1 MASPV
6 QVPPPRYRRSFSGP
20 IILIALG
27 TLFLL
32 GTMGVLDWHNLG
44 LWFARYWPLLLII
57 AGVIKLIEY
66 QQAQRQGTRASG
78 IGAGGIFLII
88 FVIMVGLIATHAS
101 RVHWEDLGIN
111 IDDGS
116 DFPMFGS
123 KYNFDDQLA
132 QAFPEGASLHI
143 TDTRGAVNITASE
156 DDQIRVV
163 VHKRISAEDQAE
175 ADKWNGGTKPQLTV
189 SGSIVTLNA
198 NNQGAGDHWV
208 AEDLDVSLP
217 RKAAV
222 VASTRYGDVSI
233 TGREGNLDIT
243 SQHGGVNAADI
254 NGKVSLNLDHSS
266 ARISQVASDVSIDGR
281 ANDVSIEDVK
291 GAVHLDGEFMESVK
305 LAKISQSV
313 IFKSSRTDMDFSR
326 LDGDL
331 DLDSGDLQAS
341 DVVGPLRLTTRSKDI
356 RLTGVSGDVRLQ
368 DENGS
373 VELRMNKM
381 GSIQVDNRKGDIQ
394 IYLPD
399 KAGFQVDARARN
411 GEIETDFDQLKI
423 DDSNDQALATGT
435 VSGGGPHLVA
445 NNEHGSIEIRK
456 ASSVVEAPEGPSLPK
471 LPNAPKL
478 PSLPKPPK
486 PPRAPA
492 MPSPPQ
498 VTEN

>member
-6 QVPPPRYRRSFSGP
+6 QAPPPPRHRRSFSGP
-20 IILIALG
+20 IILIGLG

-32 GTMGVLDWHNLG
+32 GTMGVLDWRNLG
-44 LWFARYWPLLLII
+44 RWFANYWPVLLII

-78 IGAGGIFLII
+78 ISAGGVFAII
-88 FVIMVGLIATHAS
+88 FIIFFGLIATHAY
-101 RVHWEDLGIN
+101 RFHWEQLRDQIDIN
-111 IDDGS
+111 ND
-116 DFPMFGS
+116 DFPFFGS

-132 QAFPEGASLHI
+132 QPFPAGASLRVN
-143 TDTRGAVNITASE
+143 DTRGAVNIIASN

-163 VHKRISAEDQAE
+163 VHKRISAENQNE
-175 ADKWNGGTKPQLTV
+175 ADKWNASTKPQITV
-189 SGSIVTLNA
+189 SGNVVTLNA

-208 AEDLDVSLP
+208 AEDLDISLP
-217 RKAAV
+217 RKVAV
-222 VASTRYGDVSI
+222 VASTRYGDVSV

-243 SQHGGVNAADI
+243 SQHGDVNTTDI

-266 ARISQVASDVSIDGR
+266 ARISQVASDVSIGGR
-281 ANDVSIEDVK
+281 ANDVSIEEVK

-305 LAKISQSV
+305 LAQISQSV

-331 DLDSGDLQAS
+331 NLDSGDLQAS

-373 VELRMNKM
+373 VELRMKKI
-381 GSIQVDNRKGDIQ
+381 GSMQVDNRKGDIQ

-411 GEIETDFDQLKI
+411 GEVETDFDQLKI
-423 DDSNDQALATGT
+423 DNSNDQAVATGT
-435 VSGGGPHLVA
+435 VGGGGPHVVV
-445 NNEHGSIEIRK
+445 NNEHGTIEIRK
-456 ASSVVEAPEGPSLPK
+456 ASAAPEAPEAPAPPK
-471 LPNAPKL
+471 APKA
-478 PSLPKPPK
+478 
-486 PPRAPA
+486 PRAPA
-492 MPSPPQ
+492 LPKTPQ

>member
-27 TLFLL
+27 TVFLL
-32 GTMGVLDWHNLG
+32 GTMGVLDWRNLG
-44 LWFARYWPLLLII
+44 HWFAHYWPVLLII
-57 AGVIKLIEY
+57 SGVIKLIEY
-66 QQAQRQGTRASG
+66 QQAQREGTRVSG
-78 IGAGGIFLII
+78 ISAGGVFVIIAII
-88 FVIMVGLIATHAS
+88 FFGLIATHAS
-101 RVHWEDLGIN
+101 RFNWGELRDQID
-111 IDDGS
+111 ISDDG
-116 DFPMFGS
+116 DFPFFGS
-123 KYNFDDQLA
+123 KYNFDDRLA
-132 QAFPEGASLHI
+132 QPFPAGASLRVN
-143 TDTRGAVNITASE
+143 DTRGAVNIIASD

-163 VHKRISAEDQAE
+163 VHKRISAESQSE
-175 ADKWNGGTKPQLTV
+175 ADKWNAGTKPQLTV
-189 SGSIVTLNA
+189 SGSVVTLNA

-222 VASTRYGDVSI
+222 VASTRYGDVSV
-233 TGREGNLDIT
+233 TGRDGNLDIT
-243 SQHGGVNAADI
+243 SQHGDVNTTDI

-266 ARISQVASDVSIDGR
+266 ARISQVASDVSIGGR
-281 ANDVSIEDVK
+281 ANDVSIQDVK
-291 GAVHLDGEFMESVK
+291 GAVPLDGEFMESVK
-305 LAKISQSV
+305 LAKISQPV

-341 DVVGPLRLTTRSKDI
+341 DVIGPLRLTTRSKDI

-373 VELRMNKM
+373 VEVRVNKL
-381 GSIQVDNRKGDIQ
+381 GSMQVENRKGDIQ

-411 GEIETDFDQLKI
+411 GEVETDFDQLKI
-423 DDSNDQALATGT
+423 NNSNDQAIATGT
-435 VSGGGPHLVA
+435 IGGGGPHVVI
-445 NNEHGSIEIRK
+445 NNEHGTIEIRK
-456 ASSVVEAPEGPSLPK
+456 ASSAKEAPAAPTPPK
-471 LPNAPKL
+471 APKA
-478 PSLPKPPK
+478 
-486 PPRAPA
+486 PRAPA
-492 MPSPPQ
+492 APKAPQ

>member
-1 MASPV
+1 MASPT
-6 QVPPPRYRRSFSGP
+6 QIPPPRYRRSLSGP
-20 IILIALG
+20 IILITIG
-27 TLFLL
+27 IVFLL

-44 LWFARYWPLLLII
+44 HWFAHYWPVLLII

-78 IGAGGIFLII
+78 LSAGGIFLII
-88 FVIMVGLIATHAS
+88 VIIVFGLIATQAS
-101 RVHWEDLGIN
+101 RFNWGELKDQIDIN
-111 IDDGS
+111 DDG
-116 DFPMFGS
+116 DFPLFGS

-132 QAFPEGASLHI
+132 QAFPAGASLHV
-143 TDTRGAVNITASE
+143 TDTRGAVNISASG

-163 VHKRISAEDQAE
+163 VHKRISAESQGE
-175 ADKWNGGTKPQLTV
+175 ADKWNGGTKPQITV
-189 SGSIVTLNA
+189 SGSTVTLNA
-198 NNQGAGDHWV
+198 NNQGSGDHWV

-222 VASTRYGDVSI
+222 VLSTRYGDVGI
-233 TGREGNLDIT
+233 IGREGNLDIT
-243 SQHGGVNAADI
+243 SQHGDVTTTDI

-266 ARISQVASDVSIDGR
+266 ARISQVASDVSIEGR

-305 LAKISQSV
+305 LAKISQPV
-313 IFKSSRTDMDFSR
+313 TFKSSRTDMDFSR

-341 DVVGPLRLTTRSKDI
+341 DVIGPLRLKTRSKDI

-381 GSIQVDNRKGDIQ
+381 GSMQVDNRKGDIQ

-411 GEIETDFDQLKI
+411 GEVESDFDQLKI
-423 DDSNDQALATGT
+423 DNSNDQAVATGT
-435 VSGGGPHLVA
+435 IGGGGPHVVV
-445 NNEHGSIEIRK
+445 NNEHGTIEIRK
-456 ASSVVEAPEGPSLPK
+456 ASSLAEAPEAPNPPK
-471 LPNAPKL
+471 APKA
-478 PSLPKPPK
+478 
-486 PPRAPA
+486 PRAPE
-492 MPSPPQ
+492 PPKTPQ

>member
-27 TLFLL
+27 TVFLL

-44 LWFARYWPLLLII
+44 HWFAHYWPVLLII
-57 AGVIKLIEY
+57 SGVIKLIEY
-66 QQAQRQGTRASG
+66 QQAQREGTRASG
-78 IGAGGIFLII
+78 ISAAGIFLII
-88 FVIMVGLIATHAS
+88 VIIVVGLTATQAS
-101 RVHWEDLGIN
+101 RFNWGQLRDQIDIN
-111 IDDGS
+111 DDG
-116 DFPMFGS
+116 DFPFFGS
-123 KYNFDDQLA
+123 KFSFDDQLS
-132 QAFPEGASLHI
+132 QAFPAGATLHVN
-143 TDTRGAVNITASE
+143 DTRGAVNIIASE

-163 VHKRISAEDQAE
+163 VHKRISAESEGQ
-175 ADKWNGGTKPQLTV
+175 ADKWNAGTKPQITV
-189 SGSIVTLNA
+189 SGSVVTLNA

-208 AEDLDVSLP
+208 AEDLDVTLP

-222 VASTRYGDVSI
+222 VLSTRYGDVSI
-233 TGREGNLDIT
+233 IGREGNLDIT
-243 SQHGGVNAADI
+243 SQHGDVTTTDI
-254 NGKVSLNLDHSS
+254 NGKVGLNLDHSS
-266 ARISQVASDVSIDGR
+266 ARISQIASDVSIQGR

-305 LAKISQSV
+305 LAKISQPV

-341 DVVGPLRLTTRSKDI
+341 DLIGPLRLNTRSKDI

-381 GSIQVDNRKGDIQ
+381 GSMQVDNRKGDIQ

-411 GEIETDFDQLKI
+411 GEVETDFDQLKV
-423 DDSNDQALATGT
+423 DNSNDQAVATGT
-435 VSGGGPHLVA
+435 VGAGGPHVVI
-445 NNEHGSIEIRK
+445 NNEHGTIEIRK
-456 ASSVVEAPEGPSLPK
+456 TSSLAETPEPPA
-471 LPNAPKL
+471 APKA
-478 PSLPKPPK
+478 PKAPK
-486 PPRAPA
+486 APA
-492 MPSPPQ
+492 APKAPQ

>member
-6 QVPPPRYRRSFSGP
+6 QVPPPRYRRSLSGP
-20 IILIALG
+20 IILIAAG
-27 TLFLL
+27 TVFLL

-44 LWFARYWPLLLII
+44 HWFAHYWPVLLII
-57 AGVIKLIEY
+57 SGVIKLIEY
-66 QQAQRQGTRASG
+66 QQAQRLGTRASG
-78 IGAGGIFLII
+78 ISAGGVFLII
-88 FVIMVGLIATHAS
+88 AIIFFGLIATQAS
-101 RVHWEDLGIN
+101 RFNWGQLKDQID
-111 IDDGS
+111 IDDN

-132 QAFPEGASLHI
+132 QAFPAGASLHVN
-143 TDTRGAVNITASE
+143 DMRGALNIIASE

-163 VHKRISAEDQAE
+163 VHKRINAESQGE
-175 ADKWNGGTKPQLTV
+175 ADKWNAGTKPQITV
-189 SGSIVTLNA
+189 SGSVVTLNA

-233 TGREGNLDIT
+233 TGRDGNLDIT
-243 SQHGGVNAADI
+243 NQHGDVNTTDI
-254 NGKVSLNLDHSS
+254 NGKVGLNLDHSS
-266 ARISQVASDVSIDGR
+266 ARISQVASDVSIEGR

-305 LAKISQSV
+305 LAKISQPV
-313 IFKSSRTDMDFSR
+313 VFKSSRTNMDFSR

-331 DLDSGDLQAS
+331 NLDSGDLQAS
-341 DVVGPLRLTTRSKDI
+341 DVIGPLRLNTRSKDI
-356 RLTGVSGDVRLQ
+356 RLTGISGDVRLQ

-373 VELRMNKM
+373 IELRVNKI
-381 GSIQVDNRKGDIQ
+381 GSMQVENRKGDIQ

-411 GEIETDFDQLKI
+411 GEVETDFDQLKV
-423 DDSNDQALATGT
+423 DNSNDQATATGIIG
-435 VSGGGPHLVA
+435 GGGPHLVV
-445 NNEHGSIEIRK
+445 NNEHGTIEIRK
-456 ASSVVEAPEGPSLPK
+456 ASSTAEAPTPPK
-471 LPNAPKL
+471 APKV
-478 PSLPKPPK
+478 
-486 PPRAPA
+486 PRAPA
-492 MPSPPQ
+492 APKPPQ